1 MNAIERPL
9 RGVDRFQQRLPV
21 LAVPVGVWSKFN
33 DDQAGNLAALIA
45 YYAFAALFPLLLVLV
60 TVLDIV
66 LKNDPAL
73 RDTLLN
79 SALSQYPVI
88 GPQIKSNLG
97 SIGTSGV
104 PLVIGI
110 VFLVLGARGV
120 AGAMQNAMYEI
131 WGIEKE
137 QRPGF
142 PLSQLWAFA
151 LVLTVGIG
159 FIVTT
164 FLSGVAGGAGH
175 LLNGAVA
182 HVGAV
187 AISLVLNVGV
197 FWLSFKIATAWQVPW
212 RELRIGS
219 AIAAVCW
226 QVLQVVGGYVVGHQL
241 HRANELYGIFG
252 VVLGLLAWLFL
263 QAEVTLYAAEADV
276 VLARR
281 LWPRS
286 LLPAKTDEQAEENE
300 PAQENEPAKKSQPAQ
315 GNKPAEETG
324 SAQET
329 GPAQEAQPG
338 EESPPSGENQDA
350 QETQEAQENQPA
362 QQSRAE
368 DTRAGDRSSLE
379 GQPGRDDKADASGQA
394 PVPPPRGEPSASD
407 KKAGS
412 AR

>member
-1 MNAIERPL
+1 MSAIERPL

-21 LAVPVGVWSKFN
+21 LAFPVGVWSKFN

-66 LKNDPAL
+66 LKNDPSL
-73 RDTLLN
+73 RDSLLN

-97 SIGTSGV
+97 SIGASGV

-131 WGIEKE
+131 WGIKKE

-142 PLSQLWAFA
+142 PLQQLWAFA

-219 AIAAVCW
+219 GIAAVCW

-263 QAEVTLYAAEADV
+263 QAEVTLYAAEVDV

-286 LLPAKTDEQAEENE
+286 LLPAKADE
-300 PAQENEPAKKSQPAQ
+300 PAQENEPAQGNQPAQ
-315 GNKPAEETG
+315 QN
-324 SAQET
+324 
-329 GPAQEAQPG
+329 GPVQEAQPG
-338 EESPPSGENQDA
+338 EESQPSGENQEA

-362 QQSRAE
+362 QQGRAE

-379 GQPGRDDKADASGQA
+379 EQPGRDDKADASGQA

>member
-1 MNAIERPL
+1 MNAFERPL
-9 RGVDRFQQRLPV
+9 RAVDRFQQRHPV

-45 YYAFAALFPLLLVLV
+45 YYAFVALFPLLLILV

-79 SALSQYPVI
+79 SALAQYPVI
-88 GPQIKSNLG
+88 GPQIKSHLG
-97 SIGTSGV
+97 SISASGV
-104 PLVIGI
+104 PLVIGL
-110 VFLVLGARGV
+110 VFLLLGARGV
-120 AGAMQNAMYEI
+120 AGAMQNAMCEV
-131 WGIEKE
+131 WGIKKE

-164 FLSGVAGGAGH
+164 FLSGLVGGAGH
-175 LLNGAVA
+175 VLNGAVI

-187 AISLVLNVGV
+187 AVSLILNVGV

-212 RELRIGS
+212 RELRTGS

-226 QVLQVVGGYVVGHQL
+226 QILQVVGGYVVSHQL
-241 HRANELYGIFG
+241 HRASELYGIFG
-252 VVLGLLAWLFL
+252 IVLGLLAWLFL

-286 LLPAKTDEQAEENE
+286 VLPATADQ
-300 PAQENEPAKKSQPAQ
+300 PAQESE
-315 GNKPAEETG
+315 
-324 SAQET
+324 
-329 GPAQEAQPG
+329 PAQEAQ
-338 EESPPSGENQDA
+338 SPQETQPA
-350 QETQEAQENQPA
+350 QETQATQENQA
-362 QQSRAE
+362 VQQGGGE
-368 DTRAGDRSSLE
+368 DARPDDRSSLE
-379 GQPGRDDKADASGQA
+379 GQPGRDDRADAGGPA